1 MNIGYS
7 INYFNY
13 NISNNIFI
21 KEGGVSIMNDTS
33 KTQNVILNEIG
44 DLGLGLYPINEQD
57 QEKIKKKE
65 NKSKN
70 KEDQ

>member
-1 MNIGYS
+1 MRDNI
-7 INYFNY
+7 
-13 NISNNIFI
+13 
-21 KEGGVSIMNDTS
+21 S

-57 QEKIKKKE
+57 QEKIKKE